1 MSKKTDFEE
10 MVEIESEENENVET
24 IDLEKVPTEYDPD

>member
-10 MVEIESEENENVET
+10 MVEIEEDKSRLEWYENWKKGNFNSERQ
-24 IDLEKVPTEYDPD
+24 